1 MFIDML
7 KTQLLLKNIVTPED
21 WEIMSEHIQFD
32 FLYDNHFTELKE
44 AELMTERLGLLA
56 TVEPYVGRYY
66 SQDWVRRNVLRQT
79 DEDILEQDKI
89 IKKEIKDGIIPDPAE
104 MMMDPEGTGGL
115 RPMPIEGELGANGAG
130 GEPDA
135 ALRSMNVDSQAA
147 TQDANIVRP
156 KGGEI

>member
-1 MFIDML
+1 M
-7 KTQLLLKNIVTPED
+7 
-21 WEIMSEHIQFD
+21 
-32 FLYDNHFTELKE
+32 
-44 AELMTERLGLLA
+44 LA

-135 ALRSMNVDSQAA
+135 ALRSMNVDTQAS
-147 TQDANIVRP
+147 TQDANIVKP